1 MPSPV
6 IPVPVDSIEESIRS
20 SASLIILSDSDS
32 EAPPSPAHHVVADPE
47 RSRYVSSSSSPRKRR
62 RASPYSYSLSS
73 FKTLYSSSD
82 TFAASD
88 TPTLVRPSHK
98 RSDHLPLHK
107 RFRDYSAPSH
117 QEVSI
122 EYSTEGGI
130 KVTIEDATKPDIS
143 PLLPE
148 QTIIERL
155 DEHEEELEEEQ
166 RAMKDRE
173 ETAETERI
181 NLRKR
186 VRLLEIGGL
195 SLRDTLRA
203 KREAYARIEWTEG
216 VVGLARWFEKMKFLF
231 RISNCATGSQVK
243 FATCTLDDGALTWT
257 TPVYTYSA
265 ATDPNVGGVIGG
277 TPYRSVFCGIDR
289 SVMGMSWKDLMK
301 LMIEVYWP
309 RNEVQKLESEL

>member
-1 MPSPV
+1 MLLNTRKRVHSFLAC
-6 IPVPVDSIEESIRS
+6 VPR
-20 SASLIILSDSDS
+20 LSC
-32 EAPPSPAHHVVADPE
+32 
-47 RSRYVSSSSSPRKRR
+47 RRFRYVSSSSSPRKRH
-62 RASPYSYSLSS
+62 RASPYSSSSSS
-73 FKTLYSSSD
+73 FETSHSSSN
-82 TFAASD
+82 TSAASD
-88 TPTLVRPSHK
+88 TPILVRPSHK
-98 RSDHLPLHK
+98 RCRSPSTSL
-107 RFRDYSAPSH
+107 SAATLLLTTLEP
-117 QEVSI
+117 EVSI
-122 EYSTEGGI
+122 KYSTEGGNE
-130 KVTIEDATKPDIS
+130 VTIEDAIEPDIS

-148 QTIIERL
+148 QT
-155 DEHEEELEEEQ
+155 ELEDEQ
-166 RAMKDRE
+166 RAMKDKA

-181 NLRKR
+181 NLRER
-186 VRLLEIGGL
+186 CQPRNIGG
-195 SLRDTLRA
+195 
-203 KREAYARIEWTEG
+203 TEG

>member
-1 MPSPV
+1 MLLNTRKRVHSFLAC
-6 IPVPVDSIEESIRS
+6 VPANCR
-20 SASLIILSDSDS
+20 
-32 EAPPSPAHHVVADPE
+32 
-47 RSRYVSSSSSPRKRR
+47 RFRYVSSSSSPRKRH
-62 RASPYSYSLSS
+62 RASPYSSSSSS
-73 FKTLYSSSD
+73 FETSHSSSN
-82 TFAASD
+82 TSAASD

-98 RSDHLPLHK
+98 RCRSPSTSL
-107 RFRDYSAPSH
+107 SAATLLLTTLEP
-117 QEVSI
+117 EVSI

-203 KREAYARIEWTEG
+203 KREAYARIE
-216 VVGLARWFEKMKFLF
+216 
-231 RISNCATGSQVK
+231 C
-243 FATCTLDDGALTWT
+243 
-257 TPVYTYSA
+257 
-265 ATDPNVGGVIGG
+265 
-277 TPYRSVFCGIDR
+277 
-289 SVMGMSWKDLMK
+289 
-301 LMIEVYWP
+301 
-309 RNEVQKLESEL
+309 